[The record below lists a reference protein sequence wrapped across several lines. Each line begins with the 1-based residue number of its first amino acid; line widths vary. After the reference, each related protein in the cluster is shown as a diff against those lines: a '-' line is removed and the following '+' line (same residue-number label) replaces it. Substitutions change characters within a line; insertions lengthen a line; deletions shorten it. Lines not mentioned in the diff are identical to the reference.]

1 MSDTPDKPEEP
12 KLRIIPPDLEAEE
25 TEPRSSNPI
34 DEAMGAEARILL
46 KSIRVPAEGML
57 PPELQ
62 ESIRR
67 VVRDHVKQHRL
78 TYREVSRQVGYAE
91 STLSEV
97 LKGTYTRANNSP
109 ILRKLNGWV
118 DDDERR
124 RQRRRPLGFY
134 PTSVFET
141 IRALAQYAK
150 SNARMPESQRNPVAE
165 NDPPRIALGYG
176 PAGSGKTIGARALNA
191 EDPLSIYIR
200 IVQKSGTD
208 AGIANLIIDAMGIRG
223 AKRGKGAVRMVIE
236 KLKDTGRL
244 LIVDEAHRIGFS
256 GLEFIRDLADVCG
269 IPVLLLAT
277 EEVYA
282 RLTETR
288 QRRGSM
294 FYDQFSRR
302 VCHVADL
309 VKGLDGKGGIKRP
322 VFSMAEIRAMFRSDQ
337 LKVTGDAHE
346 YLQDIACTIGLGML
360 GLAATIFEKSYRA
373 ALRGRK
379 ILDAALLRSAARRV
393 LIPAGNI
400 DHETILRIDHTGEQ
414 NRRMAAG

>member
-1 MSDTPDKPEEP
+1 
-12 KLRIIPPDLEAEE
+12 
-25 TEPRSSNPI
+25 
-34 DEAMGAEARILL
+34 
-46 KSIRVPAEGML
+46 ML
-57 PPELQ
+57 
-62 ESIRR
+62 
-67 VVRDHVKQHRL
+67 V
-78 TYREVSRQVGYAE
+78 
-91 STLSEV
+91 
-97 LKGTYTRANNSP
+97 
-109 ILRKLNGWV
+109 
-118 DDDERR
+118 
-124 RQRRRPLGFY
+124 
-134 PTSVFET
+134 
-141 IRALAQYAK
+141 
-150 SNARMPESQRNPVAE
+150 
-165 NDPPRIALGYG
+165 
-176 PAGSGKTIGARALNA
+176 
-191 EDPLSIYIR
+191 
-200 IVQKSGTD
+200 
-208 AGIANLIIDAMGIRG
+208 
-223 AKRGKGAVRMVIE
+223 
-236 KLKDTGRL
+236 
-244 LIVDEAHRIGFS
+244 VDEAHRIRFS

-322 VFSMAEIRAMFRSDQ
+322 VFSMAEIRAMFRGDQ
-337 LKVTGDAHE
+337 VKVTGDAHQ
-346 YLQDIACTIGLGML
+346 YLQDIACTVGLGML

-400 DHETILRIDHTGEQ
+400 DRETILRIDNTGEL